1 MTKTSHYLMAQ
12 KDSLDGNIV
21 CQMLQVNKGD
31 EILVKQVRTVSSAM
45 KHLSRTKYDALI
57 LDLSLSDNNSLED
70 IKKFLQDYPSL
81 PIVILAGNDD
91 QKLAVDCLH
100 LGVQDYIYK
109 NQLNAELLSRIMRYA
124 VERKQIHLELKQV
137 LAEADRQNHQLT
149 LLARTDNLTKLP
161 NRAYFFEVA
170 QKALATAKR
179 SKKSLGILYFDLN
192 NFKIINDRYGHS
204 AGDHVLKEIA
214 SRLKNQL
221 RNSDMVARIGGDE
234 FVVLT
239 NLLDDPVQSYS
250 LARKVNSI
258 ICQPIILGHNQFFVG
273 ASIGIATYPEV
284 RSVEKLVQAAD
295 MAMYE
300 AKENRQHFA
309 CFYTK
314 HLKNKHRN
322 QRTLE
327 SELEN
332 AFKKDELHALYQPI
346 ISRDKNEF
354 LSVESLCRWESHKLG
369 NIPPDKFIPIA
380 DAAQFGDQ
388 LGSIMLEKSAQ
399 LRQFC
404 KKNNINL
411 TRLSINVFGGQLADK
426 NFASRL
432 IDKLSHLD
440 IPPELLCIEI
450 SEQQLIDNLA
460 DCQIQLAHLRK
471 VNIKV
476 ALDDFG
482 TGFSSI
488 KHLKSL
494 SLDSLKLDRTL
505 TANIDNDPE
514 NQALCDGIIHMAH
527 RLNMKVVAGGIE
539 RREEYESLLAI
550 NCDEF
555 QGYFFARP
563 MEASALLDHW
573 EKFDQENL

>member
-1 MTKTSHYLMAQ
+1 MTNTSHYLMAQ
-12 KDSLDGNIV
+12 QDSLDANIV
-21 CQMLQVNKGD
+21 RQMLEVNHENEIRVNQVS
-31 EILVKQVRTVSSAM
+31 TVSSALES
-45 KHLSRTKYDALI
+45 LSHTKYDALI
-57 LDLSLSDNNSLED
+57 LDLNLSSKTGLVDVAR
-70 IKKFLQDYPSL
+70 FLSDYPSL

-91 QKLAVDCLH
+91 QELAVECLR

-109 NQLNAELLSRIMRYA
+109 NQLNAELLNRIMRYSI
-124 VERKQIHLELKQV
+124 ERKQIHLKLKRA
-137 LAEADRQNHQLT
+137 LAEADRKNHQLT

-161 NRAYFFEVA
+161 NRAYFFEVTK
-170 QKALATAKR
+170 KAIATADR
-179 SKKSLGILYFDLN
+179 LQKSLGVLYFDLN
-192 NFKIINDRYGHS
+192 NFKIINDRYGHA

-214 SRLKNQL
+214 SRLKTQL
-221 RNSDMVARIGGDE
+221 RNSDMAARIGGDE

-239 NLLDDPVQSYS
+239 NLLDDPVQAYS
-250 LARKVNSI
+250 LARKVHQI
-258 ICQPIILGHNQFFVG
+258 ICQPITLSNNEFLVG

-284 RSVEKLVQAAD
+284 DSVDKLVQAAD

-300 AKENRQHFA
+300 AKDNGQHFA

-314 HLKNKHRN
+314 HLENKYRN

-332 AFKKDELHALYQPI
+332 AINENELHALYQPI
-346 ISRDKNEF
+346 ISRKKNNS
-354 LSVESLCRWESHKLG
+354 LSVEGLCRWDSHKLG
-369 NIPPDKFIPIA
+369 SIPPDKFIPIA
-380 DAAQFGDQ
+380 DAAQLGDQ

-404 KKNNINL
+404 KSNNVNL
-411 TRLSINVFGGQLADK
+411 TKLAINIFGGQLADP
-426 NFASRL
+426 NFADGL
-432 IDKLSHLD
+432 IKELELLN
-440 IPPELLCIEI
+440 IPTDLLCIEI

-460 DCQIQLAHLRK
+460 DCQVQLAKLRK
-471 VNIKV
+471 AHISV

-488 KHLKSL
+488 THLKGL
-494 SLDSLKLDRTL
+494 PVDSLKLDRTL
-505 TANIDNDPE
+505 TSNIDKKPE
-514 NQALCDGIIHMAH
+514 NLALCDGIIHMAH
-527 RLNMKVVAGGIE
+527 RLNMKVVAEGIE
-539 RREEYESLLAI
+539 RREEYESLLAV

-573 EKFDQENL
+573 KNFDQEKI

>member
-1 MTKTSHYLMAQ
+1 MTNTSHYLMAQ
-12 KDSLDGNIV
+12 QDSLDANIV
-21 CQMLQVNKGD
+21 RQMLEVNHENEIRVNQVS
-31 EILVKQVRTVSSAM
+31 TVSSALES
-45 KHLSRTKYDALI
+45 LSHTKYDALI
-57 LDLSLSDNNSLED
+57 LDLNLSSKTGLVDVAR
-70 IKKFLQDYPSL
+70 FLSDYPSL

-91 QKLAVDCLH
+91 QELAVECLR

-109 NQLNAELLSRIMRYA
+109 NQLNAELLNRIMRYSI
-124 VERKQIHLELKQV
+124 ERKQIHLKLKRA
-137 LAEADRQNHQLT
+137 LAEADRKNHQLT

-161 NRAYFFEVA
+161 NRAYFFEVTK
-170 QKALATAKR
+170 KAIATADR
-179 SKKSLGILYFDLN
+179 LQKSLGVLYFDLN
-192 NFKIINDRYGHS
+192 NFKIINDRYGHA

-214 SRLKNQL
+214 SRLKTQL
-221 RNSDMVARIGGDE
+221 RNSDMAARIGGDE

-239 NLLDDPVQSYS
+239 NLLDDPVQAYS
-250 LARKVNSI
+250 LARKVHQI
-258 ICQPIILGHNQFFVG
+258 ICQPITLSNNEFLVG

-284 RSVEKLVQAAD
+284 DSVDKLVQAAD

-300 AKENRQHFA
+300 AKDNGQHFA

-314 HLKNKHRN
+314 HLENKYRN

-332 AFKKDELHALYQPI
+332 AINENELHALYQPI
-346 ISRDKNEF
+346 ISRKKNNS
-354 LSVESLCRWESHKLG
+354 LSVEGLCRWDSHKLG
-369 NIPPDKFIPIA
+369 SIPPDKFIPIA
-380 DAAQFGDQ
+380 DAAQLGDQ

-404 KKNNINL
+404 KSNNVNL
-411 TRLSINVFGGQLADK
+411 TKLAINIFGGQLADP
-426 NFASRL
+426 NFADGL
-432 IDKLSHLD
+432 IKELELLN
-440 IPPELLCIEI
+440 IPTDLLCIEI

-460 DCQIQLAHLRK
+460 DCQVQLAKLRK
-471 VNIKV
+471 AHISV

-488 KHLKSL
+488 THLKGL
-494 SLDSLKLDRTL
+494 PVDSLKLDRTL
-505 TANIDNDPE
+505 TSNIDKKPE
-514 NQALCDGIIHMAH
+514 NLALCDGIIHMAH
-527 RLNMKVVAGGIE
+527 RLNMKVVAEGIE
-539 RREEYESLLAI
+539 SREEYESLLAV

-573 EKFDQENL
+573 KNFDQEKI